1 MVRTPTEVAVMVEAV
16 SRVRG
21 DSDLR
26 RLWREHDEQ
35 DRCLAEVDD
44 LLSRLSRSGAGG
56 PPAVAP

>member
-1 MVRTPTEVAVMVEAV
+1 MVEAV